1 MEQLK
6 SKSNQYLSDN
16 INLFYVPSSIAEY
29 RGSSFIRKCRVFE
42 DMLKNAGVV
51 LDKFKLS
58 VDDYNAYIFIRF
70 DKKYVGNLRN
80 RKQEFYD
87 FLQTVMP
94 AYQNIEDWIMEG
106 FELEPKNCT
115 LFVPE
120 KSQQASMVI
129 ALHLDSKEFYMPSH
143 ETLCLS
149 VDLMAGRIKQ
159 AHIVPENWLN

>member
-1 MEQLK
+1 MN
-6 SKSNQYLSDN
+6 SKYLSDD
-16 INLFYVPSSIAEY
+16 IDLFYVPSSISEY
-29 RGSSFIRKCRVFE
+29 RGRSFIRKCRVLE
-42 DMLKNAGVV
+42 DMFKNAGVV
-51 LDKFKLS
+51 LDKLKLS

-70 DKKYVGNLRN
+70 DKKYVENLRN

-115 LFVPE
+115 LFVSE

-159 AHIVPENWLN
+159 AHTVPENWLN